1 MFFEKKKNGIYVQ
14 NKFAEIL
21 KIITRI
27 YDINQLIINNV
38 GKRMP
43 IL

>member
-21 KIITRI
+21 KIITKI
-27 YDINQLIINNV
+27 YDIKPRRVIC
-38 GKRMP
+38 GT
-43 IL
+43 